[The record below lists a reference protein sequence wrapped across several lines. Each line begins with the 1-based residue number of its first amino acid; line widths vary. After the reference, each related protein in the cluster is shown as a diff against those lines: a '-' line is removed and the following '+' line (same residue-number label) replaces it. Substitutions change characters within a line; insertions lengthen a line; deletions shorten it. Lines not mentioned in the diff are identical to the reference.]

1 MKNVKKKPRDE
12 AVVEITTRGG
22 PFRDTSPPVLRRRAE
37 KMLRHLGMSGV
48 ELSIALVG
56 DDEIHELNRTY
67 RKKDKATDVLA
78 FPVVEHVPAR
88 PGKGSRPAPET
99 IEGLLGD
106 VIVSIETA
114 RRQAKTHRR
123 PLLAEL
129 TMLLAHGL
137 LHLIGYDHRTD
148 AEEREMTA
156 KTGDLTAAAARRAGA
171 LPPSR

>member
-1 MKNVKKKPRDE
+1 MKKQKLRPE

-22 PFRDTSPPVLRRRAE
+22 PFRDTSPAVLRRRAE

-56 DDEIHELNRTY
+56 DAEIHELNRSY
-67 RKKDKATDVLA
+67 RKMDKPTDVLA
-78 FPVVEHVPAR
+78 FPVEERVPPR

-106 VIVSIETA
+106 VILSIETG
-114 RRQAKTHRR
+114 RRQAKEHRR

-156 KTGDLTAAAARRAGA
+156 KTGVLTDAATRRAGA
-171 LPPSR
+171 RPPSD

>member
-1 MKNVKKKPRDE
+1 MKKKPATRPE

-22 PFRDTSPPVLRRRAE
+22 PFRDTSPAVLRRRAE

-56 DDEIHELNRTY
+56 DAEIHELNRAY
-67 RKKDKATDVLA
+67 RKMDKPTDVLA
-78 FPVVEHVPAR
+78 FPVVERVPPK
-88 PGKGSRPAPET
+88 PGKGSRPAPGS
-99 IEGLLGD
+99 IEGMLGD
-106 VIVSIETA
+106 VILSIETG

-156 KTGDLTAAAARRAGA
+156 KTGDLTAAATRRAGA
-171 LPPSR
+171 VAPSE

>member
-1 MKNVKKKPRDE
+1 MKKKPVRPE

-22 PFRDTSPPVLRRRAE
+22 PFRDTSPAVLRRRAE
-37 KMLRHLGMSGV
+37 KMLRHLGMRGV

-56 DDEIHELNRTY
+56 DAEIHELNRDY
-67 RKKDKATDVLA
+67 RKMDKPTDVLA

-88 PGKGSRPAPET
+88 PGKGSRPAPESL
-99 IEGLLGD
+99 EGLLGD
-106 VIVSIETA
+106 VILSIETG

-129 TMLLAHGL
+129 TMLLAHGI

-156 KTGDLTAAAARRAGA
+156 KTGELTEAAARRAGA
-171 LPPSR
+171 ISPAR